1 MNRAERGDA
10 MRSGPAARV
19 RTSVA
24 TVSLSGSLEDKLTAI
39 AEAGF
44 DGFEVFEP
52 DFVSSALTPVEL
64 RSRATDLGL
73 SIDLYQPFR
82 DLDSVDHEQFL
93 RNLVRAERKFDLM
106 WALGCE
112 TMLVCSSPLPTA
124 VRDDARLAEQL
135 YELAE
140 RAYRHGLRIAYEA
153 LAWGAHVD
161 TYRHAWRI
169 VADADHPALGT
180 CLDSFHILSR
190 GDDPSGIRDI
200 PGEKIFFL
208 QLADAPGLS
217 LDVLSWSRHHRNFPG
232 QGNFDLAAFGAHVQ
246 ASGYTGPWSLEVF
259 NDVFRQAATGRTAVD
274 AHRSLLYLQE
284 EVARTQAAES
294 PSRGLDLF
302 DPPPRA
308 PIDGVVSLR
317 LAAGPGME
325 AELSTALA
333 HIGFHLVGRHRDHDL
348 QLWRHGALTIAVDAT
363 PGTVW
368 TAPGIPADLPTL
380 TQIGI
385 RSNDPEAWARRARAL
400 AVPVSDVELPGA
412 DHGPGS
418 DVVRLEVTDAT
429 SLDLRGPASA
439 AAWLSAFDIYPRHE
453 QRWRGQGSL
462 LTGVD
467 HIALAVPADS
477 WDGIMLLL
485 RSVFGMQPHEGLD
498 VADAMG
504 LIHSQALTLTSGP
517 GESTVRILLNMVPGS
532 VSGTADLPA
541 PRRGGIGHIAFSC
554 TDIFATAADMRA
566 NGYVPLPI
574 SGNYYEDLRARFE
587 LAPDLLD
594 RMRADG
600 ILYDANGDGQFFHLF
615 TQTIGADLFFEVV
628 QRVGDYQGY
637 GETNA
642 AVRLAAQMR
651 QTSLAGR

>member
-1 MNRAERGDA
+1 MT
-10 MRSGPAARV
+10 AARV

-24 TVSLSGSLEDKLTAI
+24 TVSLSGSLEDKVTAI

-52 DFVSSALTPVEL
+52 DFVSSALAPSEL

-82 DLDSVDHEQFL
+82 DLDSVDHQQFL
-93 RNLVRAERKFDLM
+93 RNLERAERKFDLM
-106 WALGCE
+106 QQLGCE

-124 VRDDARLAEQL
+124 VCDDALLAEQL
-135 YELAE
+135 HELAE
-140 RAYRHGLRIAYEA
+140 RAHRRGLRIAYEA
-153 LAWGAHVD
+153 LAWGAHVN

-208 QLADAPGLS
+208 QLADAPRLS
-217 LDVLSWSRHHRNFPG
+217 MDVLSWSRHHRNFPG

-246 ASGYTGPWSLEVF
+246 AAGYTGPWSLEVF
-259 NDVFRQAATGRTAVD
+259 NDVFRQAAAGRTAID
-274 AHRSLLYLQE
+274 AHRSLLHLQE
-284 EVARTQAAES
+284 EVGRRATGSE
-294 PSRGLDLF
+294 SRGLALF
-302 DPPPRA
+302 APPPRA

-317 LAAGPGME
+317 LAAGPGGT
-325 AELSTALA
+325 AELHTTLA
-333 HIGFHLVGRHRDHDL
+333 HIGFQLVGRHRDHDL

-368 TAPGIPADLPTL
+368 TAPGIPADLPAL

-385 RSNDPEAWARRARAL
+385 RSGDPEAWARRARAL
-400 AVPVSDVELPGA
+400 EVPAREVDLPGA
-412 DHGPGS
+412 EHGPGS
-418 DVVRLEVTDAT
+418 DVVRLKVTDAT

-439 AAWLSAFDIYPRHE
+439 VAWLSAFEIYPLPE
-453 QRWRGQGSL
+453 TRWLGTRPL

-477 WDGIMLLL
+477 WDGVMLLL

-498 VADAMG
+498 VADAVG
-504 LIHSQALTLTSGP
+504 LIHSQALTLTGDP
-517 GESTVRILLNMVPGS
+517 DAADPTVRILLNMVPGS

-541 PRRGGIGHIAFSC
+541 PRRGGVGHIAFAC
-554 TDIFATAADMRA
+554 ADIFATAAAMRA
-566 NGYVPLPI
+566 NGHVPLPI
-574 SGNYYEDLRARFE
+574 SGNYYEDLCARFD
-587 LAPDLLD
+587 LDSALLD
-594 RMRADG
+594 RMRAEG
-600 ILYDANGDGQFFHLF
+600 ILYDADDRGEFFHLF
-615 TQTIGADLFFEVV
+615 TQTVGADLFFEIV
-628 QRVGDYQGY
+628 QRVGDYRGY
-637 GETNA
+637 GEANA
-642 AVRLAAQMR
+642 AVRLAAQMHSQR
-651 QTSLAGR
+651 RKSAVIA

>member
-1 MNRAERGDA
+1 MRDGGRAPGR
-10 MRSGPAARV
+10 PAARV

-52 DFVSSALTPVEL
+52 DFVSSALTPAEL
-64 RSRATDLGL
+64 RAMAAALGL

-82 DLDSVDHEQFL
+82 DLDSVDREQFL
-93 RNLVRAERKFDLM
+93 RNLVRAESKFDLM
-106 WALGCE
+106 QVLGCE

-135 YELAE
+135 CELAK
-140 RAYRHGLRIAYEA
+140 RAHRRGLRIAYEA

-169 VADADHPALGT
+169 VDDADHPALGT

-208 QLADAPGLS
+208 QLADAPRLS
-217 LDVLSWSRHHRNFPG
+217 MDVLSWSRHHRNFPG
-232 QGNFDLAAFGAHVQ
+232 QGNFDLATFGAHVQ

-274 AHRSLLYLQE
+274 AHRSLLHLQE
-284 EVARTQAAES
+284 RVAHVQAAES
-294 PSRGLDLF
+294 DALGLELF

-317 LAAGPGME
+317 FAAGPGME
-325 AELSTALA
+325 TELSAALA

-368 TAPGIPADLPTL
+368 TAPGIPADLPAL

-385 RSNDPEAWARRARAL
+385 RSDDPEAWARRARAL
-400 AVPVSDVELPGA
+400 EVPAHEVELPGA

-418 DVVRLEVTDAT
+418 DVVRLKVTDAT

-439 AAWLSAFDIYPRHE
+439 VAWLSAFEIYPRHE
-453 QRWRGQGSL
+453 ARWLGQGPL

-485 RSVFGMQPHEGLD
+485 RSVFGMQPHEGLA

-504 LIHSQALTLTSGP
+504 LIHSQALTLTSGT
-517 GESTVRILLNMVPGS
+517 GAAESTVRILLNMVPGS

-554 TDIFATAADMRA
+554 TDIFATAAGMRA

-574 SGNYYEDLRARFE
+574 SGNYYEDLRARFD
-587 LAPDLLD
+587 LAPDLLT
-594 RMRADG
+594 RMRTDG
-600 ILYDANGDGQFFHLF
+600 ILYDATDKGEFFHLF
-615 TQTIGADLFFEVV
+615 TRTVGADLFFEVA
-628 QRVGDYQGY
+628 QRVGDYSGY
-637 GETNA
+637 GEANA
-642 AVRLAAQMR
+642 AVRLSAQMR
-651 QTSLAGR
+651 M